1 VGKTEYTDEQSK
13 FLQHDPAS
21 SGRLV
26 AGPGAGKSFTC
37 VAYMQQ
43 HTASERPLRIQMIT
57 FTRAAAAEFSET
69 MSEHEVEALAPSTIH
84 AFALKIL
91 RKSGWAGIPQPV
103 RIADTWETKNL
114 IHPQLSRL
122 LRAQGHDDAT
132 PGTVD
137 GLEREMSA
145 GFESL
150 AAELPSAHRPE
161 LRHAYI
167 GLWEQHRQRLG
178 YVLRS
183 ELPYRAGMAIEDV
196 GFPDLQLD
204 LLLVDEYQD
213 LNKADIKLLHLVA
226 GAGVPV
232 VAIGDEDQSIYG
244 WRHAAPEGIR
254 NFLEEFQTEKDYRLS
269 KSRRCG
275 ENILKAAQDLIE
287 SAPGRPAQAR
297 MTALNQDKPG
307 VIAYL
312 RFVGQTSEAEAV
324 ASFIQKRIADGVPPR
339 KVAILVRSSVDAWER
354 SLRDKLAAHNITVAS
369 DAWVMRALN
378 DPELLRLRA
387 MAILALNIEDSLA
400 WMTLLHLVDGIGPST
415 IDALYGSAGMNE
427 TFAQVVLRAVDQEF
441 GGLTGGRLRRLREAI
456 TGITNELKEW
466 LIPDAQPETGW
477 GHWLLEKSKAALN
490 EDANHLLELVD
501 AKVEKETPLGAF
513 LPQIEMLGTDFA
525 MSDQDSI
532 RFMTMGKSKGLTMDT
547 VVILGVEEGM
557 IPSPRGVSLEE
568 ERRLLYVGMTR
579 ATDYCIFT
587 MCRRRQ
593 GPIARRGRENLE
605 ARSRSPL
612 LNGVL
617 EPQDDE
623 AWIKSELGK

>member
-1 VGKTEYTDEQSK
+1 MGKVEYTDEQEE
-13 FLQHDPAS
+13 FLKHDPTL
-21 SGRLV
+21 SGRLI

-37 VAYMQQ
+37 VAYMRN
-43 HTASERPLRIQMIT
+43 HTTAERPLRIQMIT

-69 MSEHEVEALAPSTIH
+69 MSEHEVEALPPSTIH
-84 AFALKIL
+84 AFALRIL

-103 RIADTWETKNL
+103 RIADSWETKNL

-132 PGTVD
+132 PGKIAD
-137 GLEREMSA
+137 LEHEMSA

-150 AAELPSAHRPE
+150 STPLESEHRTE

-196 GFPDLQLD
+196 GFPDVQMD

-213 LNKADIKLLHLVA
+213 LNRADIKLLHLVCES
-226 GAGVPV
+226 GVPV

-254 NFLEEFQTEKDYRLS
+254 HFLEEFETNSDYRLS

-287 SAPGRPAQAR
+287 SAPGRPAQPR
-297 MTALNQDKPG
+297 MTALDQAKPG

-312 RFVGQTSEAEAV
+312 RFAGQNSEAEAV
-324 ASFIQKRIADGVPPR
+324 ASFIQKRISDGVPPR
-339 KVAILVRSSVDAWER
+339 KIAILVRSSVDAWER
-354 SLRDKLAAHNITVAS
+354 SIRDKLAAHGVTVAS
-369 DAWVMRALN
+369 DAWVMRGLN
-378 DPELLRLRA
+378 DEELLRLRA
-387 MAILALNIEDSLA
+387 MATLSLNIDDSLA
-400 WMTLLHLVDGIGPST
+400 WITLLHLTGGIGPST
-415 IDALYGSAGMNE
+415 IDAIYSAARMNE
-427 TFAQVVLRAVDQEF
+427 TFAQTLMRSATEDIS
-441 GGLTGGRLRRLREAI
+441 GLGASRLRRVREMLSRVRD
-456 TGITNELKEW
+456 ELKEW
-466 LIPDAQPETGW
+466 SVPEEQPEKGW
-477 GHWLLEKSKAALN
+477 GHWLLDKARVPLN
-490 EDANHLLELVD
+490 DDANHLLDLVD
-501 AKVEKETPLGAF
+501 SKVPKETPLSAF
-513 LPQIEMLGTDFA
+513 LPQIEMLGSDFA

-547 VVILGVEEGM
+547 VIIMGVEEGT
-557 IPSPRGVSLEE
+557 IPFPRGVSAEE
-568 ERRLLYVGMTR
+568 ERRLLYVAMTR
-579 ATDYCIFT
+579 ATDYCILT

-593 GPIARRGRENLE
+593 GPIARRGTGNLE

-617 EPQDDE
+617 QPQDGE
-623 AWIKSELGK
+623 TWTAEQLEQ